1 MNLQQL
7 TYFHKIAERKNYT
20 KASQELSVSQ
30 SNLSHS
36 MSKLEEELGVPLFV
50 KKGRNIEVTVH
61 GKKFDEH
68 VALILRELEL
78 AQSEAQEAADP
89 TKGTI
94 RLAVSHTLHY
104 HFLPNLLRGY
114 KEIPEYR
121 KIQFQ
126 ILDMEATGI
135 GLAKIEA
142 GEVDLGFGAKVDR
155 PGFQYFEVMSE
166 ELMAVVPVSHPLAQ
180 KENITLEELCRE
192 PLVTYNSRCGTR
204 YDLENFF
211 REYGVRPRQI
221 IEAQNEKMIASMVA
235 AGIGVS
241 IMPWIQ
247 EVNVYHVVSV
257 PLEHHRLK
265 RLLYMFWRQ
274 AEFRLPVVEQFR
286 KFVVNTIK
294 NEREQK

>member
-104 HFLPNLLRGY
+104 HFLPNLMRGY

-142 GEVDLGFGAKVDR
+142 GEVDLGFGAKIDR

-221 IEAQNEKMIASMVA
+221 IEAQNEKMIASIVS
-235 AGIGVS
+235 AGLGVGIIPRQPELDLYDIS
-241 IMPWIQ
+241 A
-247 EVNVYHVVSV
+247 VT
-257 PLEHHRLK
+257 LENHALR
-265 RLLYMFWRQ
+265 RSLYMMWNINQ
-274 AEFRLPVVEQFR
+274 PMPTAVKNFRDFILDVLKTED
-286 KFVVNTIK
+286 
-294 NEREQK
+294 

>member
-1 MNLQQL
+1 M
-7 TYFHKIAERKNYT
+7 
-20 KASQELSVSQ
+20 
-30 SNLSHS
+30 
-36 MSKLEEELGVPLFV
+36 
-50 KKGRNIEVTVH
+50 TVH

-104 HFLPNLLRGY
+104 HFLPNLMRRY

-142 GEVDLGFGAKVDR
+142 GEVDLGFGAKIDR
-155 PGFQYFEVMSE
+155 PGFQYFDVMSE

-192 PLVTYNSRCGTR
+192 PLVTYNSQCGTR
-204 YDLENFF
+204 CDLENFF

-221 IEAQNEKMIASMVA
+221 IEAQNEKMIASMVT

-265 RLLYMFWRQ
+265 RSLYMFWRQ
-274 AEFRLPVVEQFR
+274 EEFRLPVVEQFR